1 MVYKLGAILAFALS
15 AICALTLR
23 GDEPKTTVVNLTFA
37 EPIAAIVYDHCSS
50 CHRPGQSGPFSLLT
64 YSDVSQRAETIQAV
78 IRDGYMP
85 PWKAVH
91 TGIDFSNDRR
101 LSEKTKKQL
110 TEWIDAKCPEG
121 DPTKSP
127 TPPKFPDGWSLGVPD
142 IVVRMDRPFN
152 IPADG
157 PDVYRSFV
165 FPINLP
171 EDKWVKAI
179 ELRPTA
185 RGAVH
190 HALFFLDIDGAAR
203 EQKSLD
209 GQPGFAGMNF
219 LKSRGNSLERMP
231 ESLSRGLGGYVPGAT
246 PNRLPGDLARY
257 LPKGSDIVMQTHFHP
272 SGKPEVEQA
281 ELGIYFADRA
291 PKQKLVAVQMPPM
304 FGMGAGLDIPAGK
317 SDFVMHDEY
326 VLPIDIL
333 AFEIG
338 GHAHYI
344 CREMTMTATQ
354 PNGKAT
360 ELLRINDWDLDWQD
374 QYLYKNPVALPK
386 GTKLTVDITY
396 DNSAKNP
403 ENPFSPPRDISWGRE
418 STDEMG
424 SITMLVLAA
433 AENERPVL
441 ELALQDRMRDA
452 FGNRIRSQMGRIGGL
467 LGGGNGLD
475 GAFVKLLDRNRDGR
489 LQKSEIPAKFRDRLL
504 DLMDSNNDEQIDKS
518 EMESSRKEMERILDR
533 RPKGN

>member
-1 MVYKLGAILAFALS
+1 
-15 AICALTLR
+15 
-23 GDEPKTTVVNLTFA
+23 
-37 EPIAAIVYDHCSS
+37 
-50 CHRPGQSGPFSLLT
+50 
-64 YSDVSQRAETIQAV
+64 
-78 IRDGYMP
+78 
-85 PWKAVH
+85 
-91 TGIDFSNDRR
+91 
-101 LSEKTKKQL
+101 
-110 TEWIDAKCPEG
+110 
-121 DPTKSP
+121 
-127 TPPKFPDGWSLGVPD
+127 
-142 IVVRMDRPFN
+142 
-152 IPADG
+152 
-157 PDVYRSFV
+157 
-165 FPINLP
+165 
-171 EDKWVKAI
+171 
-179 ELRPTA
+179 
-185 RGAVH
+185 
-190 HALFFLDIDGAAR
+190 
-203 EQKSLD
+203 
-209 GQPGFAGMNF
+209 
-219 LKSRGNSLERMP
+219 MP

-291 PKQKLVAVQMPPM
+291 PKQKLVAVQMPPV

-333 AFEIG
+333 GFEIG

-360 ELLRINDWDLDWQD
+360 ELLRISDWDLDWQD

-467 LGGGNGLD
+467 IGGGNGLD
-475 GAFVKLLDRNRDGR
+475 GAFAKLLDRNRDGS

-504 DLMDSNNDEQIDKS
+504 DLMDNNNDEQIDKS
-518 EMESSRKEMERILDR
+518 EMESGRKEMERLLDR
-533 RPKGN
+533 RPKGK